1 MELLCF
7 LDISG
12 EPRLWSGSLGQI
24 AMATSI
30 DDGVSLHW
38 GDMLVIAAYFLIS
51 IGVGVSVSICR
62 VFWTKTV
69 TENLDRPTDGVLC

>member
-1 MELLCF
+1 MELLYF
-7 LDISG
+7 SDTSG
-12 EPRLWSGSLGQI
+12 EPRLQSGFLGQI

-51 IGVGVSVSICR
+51 IGVGVWVSICR
-62 VFWTKTV
+62 VF
-69 TENLDRPTDGVLC
+69 LDNNRSKVADPRRAPHFY

>member
-1 MELLCF
+1 MELSCF

-51 IGVGVSVSICR
+51 IGVGIWVSICR
-62 VFWTKTV
+62 
-69 TENLDRPTDGVLC
+69 DRKGNPGSAPADAVM

>member
-1 MELLCF
+1 M
-7 LDISG
+7 
-12 EPRLWSGSLGQI
+12 WSDCLGQI

-51 IGVGVSVSICR
+51 IGVGVWVSICR